1 MAVATRNAEDI
12 KKAVVDELYW
22 DARVNAADVQVE
34 VADNRV
40 TLTGTVPSLGSRQA
54 ADEDAWLI
62 EGVNQVDNQL
72 DVKVTGIEPPSD
84 ETIAARVADTLLW
97 HPDIDS
103 SEITQAADAGWVRL
117 KGSVG
122 SYWQKILAEEVV
134 SSLGGVL
141 GVQNELAVVPSRD
154 ITDQSIADAIV
165 SAMERNSYVDP
176 EQVNVR
182 VDNAVVTLSGQVPNL
197 TAYRAAY
204 DTARYTVGVINV
216 KNELTFA

>member
-22 DARVNAADVQVE
+22 DGRVNAADVQVE
-34 VADNRV
+34 VTGNRV
-40 TLTGTVPSLGSRQA
+40 TLTGTVPSVGSRQA
-54 ADEDAWLI
+54 ADEDTWLI

-72 DVKVTGIEPPSD
+72 DVKITGIELPSD
-84 ETIAARVADTLLW
+84 ETIAARIADTLLW
-97 HPDIDS
+97 HPDIGS
-103 SEITQAADAGWVRL
+103 SEITPTVDAGWVRL

-122 SYWQKILAEEVV
+122 SYWQKILAAEIV

-154 ITDQSIADAIV
+154 ITDQSIAETIV
-165 SAMERNSYVDP
+165 SAMDRNTYVDP

-182 VDNAVVTLSGQVPNL
+182 VDNAEVTLSGQVPNL

-204 DTARYTVGVINV
+204 DAARYTVGVINV